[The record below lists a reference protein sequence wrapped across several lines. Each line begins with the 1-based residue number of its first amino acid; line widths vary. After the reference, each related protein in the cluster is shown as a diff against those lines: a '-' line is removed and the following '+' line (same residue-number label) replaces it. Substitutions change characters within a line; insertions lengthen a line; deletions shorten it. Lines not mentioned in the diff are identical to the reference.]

1 MYICMM
7 LIFQLLHLLQRQRV
21 CDEWMMGGGD
31 KGEGEAV
38 EGGEGGEGGEGVEGG
53 EGGRAGDHVRCVLM
67 TLRLLLRDE
76 AYQVRER
83 A

>member
-1 MYICMM
+1 MM
-7 LIFQLLHLLQRQRV
+7 LIFQLLYLLQRQRV

-38 EGGEGGEGGEGVEGG
+38 EGEAVEGEAVEGGEGG
-53 EGGRAGDHVRCVLM
+53 EGGRAGDHLRCVLM